1 MRMLKVKAHQEMV
14 NYRVENTYNF
24 QDTYTLPNI
33 STLKGWIYKVCNAPD
48 KDNFYNRTV
57 DSLEISVSGTPQGNA
72 MNLQK
77 FIKWKSAKSLVTTPT
92 TVALISVIDLCI
104 YIKGNDEILNLFKDN
119 IYDTFSSIGRHEDT
133 VRVDYCEFVEI
144 EQEEFSRS
152 NVHVTDYDTYI
163 TEEAATKADLDYGFK
178 LKISTTYSI
187 TKGVRY
193 FNKKF
198 VRSLTNNTRFAKG
211 KFMLD
216 KTDKRIVDFIKLT

>member
-1 MRMLKVKAHQEMV
+1 MLKVKAHQEMV

-77 FIKWKSAKSLVTTPT
+77 FVKWKSAKSLVTTPT

-144 EQEEFSRS
+144 EQDRIDRPDK
-152 NVHVTDYDTYI
+152 VHKI
-163 TEEAATKADLDYGFK
+163 
-178 LKISTTYSI
+178 LKILDIYRRDSIDRSGRYSPYNPVV
-187 TKGVRY
+187 VRIGPP
-193 FNKKF
+193 
-198 VRSLTNNTRFAKG
+198 NT
-211 KFMLD
+211 
-216 KTDKRIVDFIKLT
+216 ICH